1 MEYSFPE
8 DLDSDEAV
16 TISSGEHTISI
27 KHLEISKNSKSQ
39 KKQKK
44 SASKIKKTTDK
55 YMEALPLTDE
65 IVYNNTDEN
74 TNLEYEVGSL
84 GIKENIVLTKKPNKH
99 LQYKY
104 FIASDTL
111 QAVLN
116 KDSSI
121 SFYVGDG
128 TNEDDIIFYIPAPYM
143 FDSNN
148 VESYNILTTLDKTKD
163 GYILTYKPDSEWLRD
178 KSRVYPV
185 TIDPTV
191 NATDTVISAYTCSGG
206 GYNDYVLSWEQ
217 QLKVGYDRF
226 MSPTGYH
233 ETYVR
238 FPFLPTIPSGC
249 TVTSAYIS
257 LCRRGGSSTSITIGT
272 YKVLHDWNPG
282 TLTYDTRPSCD
293 ENMISSRLC
302 SGNSGEYYD
311 WYITDTVLE
320 WYQKRNTYGIRFSSL
335 YSDDFISFH
344 STRSTYTNMVPK
356 LTINYTH
363 SDDLDSDNL
372 SGATNMN
379 SVGNRTT
386 ITRNLDHSN
395 DTDCFKF
402 TPTSS
407 GNYDIFTTSNIDTV
421 GVLYSGTAANSKI
434 ADNDDPSGFT
444 FADFAITANLTA
456 GHTYYVE
463 VFSSNSDTGTFTL
476 TVAKRDDH
484 SNASGLA
491 TSVNLGI
498 SKSGT
503 INYNGDE
510 DWFVFNCTNGGF
522 YNFYT
527 SGNLDTVGTLY
538 QLENNSLNQLTQDN
552 NGDKNDNFRIGY
564 HLTSNTQYYI
574 KIQHINNGTGS
585 YNFMVAVGITDGGV
599 YYIKNKKSGMFL
611 DVSGG
616 LDKNGQN
623 VQQYSSNSSSS
634 QRWTAIY
641 ESDGNYRFLP
651 AVSRSRYLQVVTES
665 SNNGVNI
672 VINENNDSYRM
683 QLWYPQYNANG
694 TFTLFSYC
702 SDYTKCMATE
712 GGSTLSGAN
721 VYQYAYQNNQS
732 DQWEFTKLQNND
744 FGYGHVSINNTKYP
758 IYVSSDSPTIGAV
771 YTTYQ
776 TISYYDQD
784 IDIPKFF
791 AGYLSAD
798 RTMHT
803 PIIVN
808 GVDISLTQKPSFALS
823 QVFRG
828 LGTAFTSSINNLR
841 IDYNLQKSGL
851 DRRVVIN
858 TYSSETTDLLNM
870 FADGI
875 TRSSYYN
882 CSEADLVF
890 QENKIRSIYKSIYG
904 GTADKTY
911 DILMTVD
918 PNHKKSNFI
927 STIWINSQN
936 QIMEKPNILPKD
948 KFVIGTCGYRGSG
961 FEMIDDITPSAS
973 YPLSADFQN
982 LFSREINN

>member
-1 MEYSFPE
+1 MKKFLYCVIIYLPEWEEIDNTLNTVETAEGENNYENKNSFLEYSFPE

-191 NATDTVISAYTCSGG
+191 NATDTVISAYTCTGG

-510 DWFVFNCTNGGF
+510 DWFVFNCTNGGL
-522 YNFYT
+522 YNVYS
-527 SGNLDTVGTLY
+527 SGSTDTVGALY
-538 QLENNSLNQLTQDN
+538 ELENGSLTSVGQDN
-552 NGDKNDNFRIGY
+552 NGDLNDNFRINTN
-564 HLTSNTQYYI
+564 LKSNTKY
-574 KIQHINNGTGS
+574 
-585 YNFMVAVGITDGGV
+585 
-599 YYIKNKKSGMFL
+599 
-611 DVSGG
+611 
-616 LDKNGQN
+616 
-623 VQQYSSNSSSS
+623 
-634 QRWTAIY
+634 
-641 ESDGNYRFLP
+641 
-651 AVSRSRYLQVVTES
+651 YLQVKHS
-665 SNNGVNI
+665 STGTGNYYIHFEPALKTNVKYCLKNVRSGKYLSVSQNMGAIQDDFTGEGKQVWSLEYVSDGAYRITNEQYENYYLRSLDNNKV
-672 VINENNDSYRM
+672 VVSQNEADNYWQ
-683 QLWYPQYNANG
+683 QLWCLRYELSGGYSLNAN
-694 TFTLFSYC
+694 SAN
-702 SDYTKCMATE
+702 YTKRAAVVDGSYAPGAEIILTVGIPSIITDNGEWIFEEIKQDHYECFFDNVTVVGFNQF
-712 GGSTLSGAN
+712 GGADIYGEYTITYLD
-721 VYQYAYQNNQS
+721 YQNQRKLISIVSEAYTNQYKVS
-732 DQWEFTKLQNND
+732 SIAERIVFEVKFVYNSINGEISRDGQYLLKDNGFEDLTYYSFYNN
-744 FGYGHVSINNTKYP
+744 YNKNVSIPTNIICRSEFRING
-758 IYVSSDSPTIGAV
+758 SD
-771 YTTYQ
+771 
-776 TISYYDQD
+776 
-784 IDIPKFF
+784 
-791 AGYLSAD
+791 
-798 RTMHT
+798 TM
-803 PIIVN
+803 PRC
-808 GVDISLTQKPSFALS
+808 F
-823 QVFRG
+823 
-828 LGTAFTSSINNLR
+828 
-841 IDYNLQKSGL
+841 
-851 DRRVVIN
+851 
-858 TYSSETTDLLNM
+858 
-870 FADGI
+870 DGI
-875 TRSSYYN
+875 
-882 CSEADLVF
+882 
-890 QENKIRSIYKSIYG
+890 
-904 GTADKTY
+904 
-911 DILMTVD
+911 
-918 PNHKKSNFI
+918 
-927 STIWINSQN
+927 
-936 QIMEKPNILPKD
+936 
-948 KFVIGTCGYRGSG
+948 
-961 FEMIDDITPSAS
+961 IT
-973 YPLSADFQN
+973 LD
-982 LFSREINN
+982 